1 LRSIS
6 KLARLRA
13 AIRDLKA
20 VEEWNGSF
28 VGGEEKEDMVDSGWM
43 MMSVCLEVSKF
54 VDGALL

>member
-1 LRSIS
+1 MRSIS

-28 VGGEEKEDMVDSGWM
+28 VGGEEKEDMWLTRLDDD
-43 MMSVCLEVSKF
+43 VCRLEVSKF